1 MRLRDKVAVIT
12 GGGSGIGLAI
22 TRAFAAEGALVVI
35 AARTASRLN
44 AAAAAINVSGGR
56 TVAIPTDIT
65 DENQVRQMVA
75 QTLAEYGRIDILVNN
90 AGIPGPTASIADMTL
105 DRWNE
110 VLAVNLT
117 GTMLCSREVLKDMMA
132 RKSGNIINISSVG
145 GMSGFP
151 MRSPYCVTKM
161 GVIAFTETLAI
172 EAGEYN
178 IRVNCISPA
187 AVRGDRILNA
197 SRAKAETLG
206 VAQAEILARLIKD
219 FSLKRLIEPSEVAAA
234 AVFLASDESSA
245 ITGHTLAV
253 NCGMHISHY

>member
-1 MRLRDKVAVIT
+1 VRLKDRVAVIT

-22 TRAFAAEGALVVI
+22 TQAFNAEGAIVVI
-35 AARTASRLN
+35 AARTASRLKEVADTIN
-44 AAAAAINVSGGR
+44 ARGGR
-56 TVAIPTDIT
+56 ARAIPTDIS
-65 DENQVRQMVA
+65 DEKQVRRMVV
-75 QTLAEYGRIDILVNN
+75 QTLAEYGKIDILVNN
-90 AGIPGPTASIADMTL
+90 AGIAGPTARIIDMEL
-105 DRWNE
+105 DKWNE

-117 GTMLCSREVLKDMMA
+117 GMMLCSREVLKDMIP

-151 MRSPYCVTKM
+151 MRSPYCVSKM

-172 EAGEYN
+172 EAGEHN

-197 SRAKAETLG
+197 ARAKAKALG
-206 VAQAEILARLIKD
+206 VDHEEILARLIKD
-219 FSLKRLIEPSEVAAA
+219 FSLKRLIEPAEVAAA

-245 ITGHTLAV
+245 ITGQTLAV

>member
-1 MRLRDKVAVIT
+1 MRLEGKVAVIT

-22 TRAFAAEGALVVI
+22 TRAFNSEGAIVVI
-35 AARTASRLN
+35 AARTASKLK
-44 AAAAAINVSGGR
+44 AVVDTINSSGGR
-56 TVAIPTDIT
+56 ARAIPTDIS
-65 DENQVRQMVA
+65 DEEQVKKMVA
-75 QTLAEYGRIDILVNN
+75 QALAEYGRIDVLVNN
-90 AGIPGPTASIADMTL
+90 AGIPGPTARIVDMEVA
-105 DRWNE
+105 RWNE
-110 VLAVNLT
+110 VLAINIT
-117 GTMLCSREVLKDMMA
+117 GMMLCSREVLKDMMP

-151 MRSPYCVTKM
+151 MRSPYCVSKM

-197 SRAKAETLG
+197 ARDKAEALG
-206 VAQAEILARLIKD
+206 VDREEVLARLIKD
-219 FSLKRLIEPSEVAAA
+219 FSLKRFIEPSEVAAA

>member
-1 MRLRDKVAVIT
+1 MRLKDKVAVIT

-22 TRAFAAEGALVVI
+22 TQAFVSEGAIVVI
-35 AARTASRLN
+35 AARTAPKLMEIADS
-44 AAAAAINVSGGR
+44 INSHGGR
-56 TVAIPTDIT
+56 AKAIPTDIS
-65 DENQVRQMVA
+65 DEDQVRQMVA
-75 QTLAEYGRIDILVNN
+75 QTLAEYGQIDILVNN
-90 AGIPGPTASIADMTL
+90 AGMAGPTSRIVDMEL
-105 DRWNE
+105 DKWNE

-117 GTMLCSREVLKDMMA
+117 GSMLCSREVLKDMIP

-151 MRSPYCVTKM
+151 MRSPYCVSKM
-161 GVIAFTETLAI
+161 GVIAFTETMAI

-187 AVRGDRILNA
+187 AVKGDRILNA
-197 SRAKAETLG
+197 TRAKAEALG
-206 VAQAEILARLIKD
+206 VDREEVLARLIKD
-219 FSLKRLIEPSEVAAA
+219 FSLKRLIEPAEVAAA

-253 NCGMHISHY
+253 NCGLHISHY

>member
-1 MRLRDKVAVIT
+1 MRLKDRVAVIT

-22 TRAFAAEGALVVI
+22 TQAFNAEGAIVVI
-35 AARTASRLN
+35 AARTASRLKEVADTIN
-44 AAAAAINVSGGR
+44 ARGGR
-56 TVAIPTDIT
+56 ARAIPTDIS
-65 DENQVRQMVA
+65 DEKQVRRMVV
-75 QTLAEYGRIDILVNN
+75 QTLAEYGKIDILVNN
-90 AGIPGPTASIADMTL
+90 AGIAGPTARIIDMEL
-105 DRWNE
+105 DKWNE

-117 GTMLCSREVLKDMMA
+117 GMMLCSREVLKDMIP

-151 MRSPYCVTKM
+151 MRSPYCVSKM

-172 EAGEYN
+172 EAGEHN

-197 SRAKAETLG
+197 ARAKAKALG
-206 VAQAEILARLIKD
+206 VDHEEILARLIKD
-219 FSLKRLIEPSEVAAA
+219 FSLKRLIEPAEVAAA

-245 ITGHTLAV
+245 ITGQTLAV

>member
-1 MRLRDKVAVIT
+1 MRLKDRVAVIT

-22 TRAFAAEGALVVI
+22 TRAFNAEGAIVVI
-35 AARTASRLN
+35 VARTASRLKEV
-44 AAAAAINVSGGR
+44 ADTINSRGGR
-56 TVAIPTDIT
+56 ARAIPTDIS
-65 DENQVRQMVA
+65 DEGQVRRMVA

-90 AGIPGPTASIADMTL
+90 AGIAGPTAKIVDMEL
-105 DRWNE
+105 DKWNA
-110 VLAVNLT
+110 VLAVNLA
-117 GTMLCSREVLKDMMA
+117 GMMLCSREVLKDMIP

-151 MRSPYCVTKM
+151 MRSPYCVSKM

-172 EAGEYN
+172 EVGEHN

-197 SRAKAETLG
+197 ARAKAEALG
-206 VAQAEILARLIKD
+206 VDREEILARLIKD

>member
-1 MRLRDKVAVIT
+1 MRLKDKVAVIT

-22 TRAFAAEGALVVI
+22 TQAFNSEGAIVVI
-35 AARTASRLN
+35 VARTASRLKKV
-44 AAAAAINVSGGR
+44 ADTINSSGGR
-56 TVAIPTDIT
+56 ARAIPTDIT

-75 QTLAEYGRIDILVNN
+75 QTLAEYGKIDILVNN
-90 AGIPGPTASIADMTL
+90 AGVPGPTAKIVDMEV
-105 DRWNE
+105 DKWNG

-117 GTMLCSREVLKDMMA
+117 GMMLCAREVLKDMMP

-151 MRSPYCVTKM
+151 MRGPYCVSKM

-197 SRAKAETLG
+197 AKAKAEALG
-206 VAQAEILARLIKD
+206 VDREEVLARLIKD
-219 FSLKRLIEPSEVAAA
+219 FSLKRFIEPSEVAAA

-245 ITGHTLAV
+245 ITGQTLVV